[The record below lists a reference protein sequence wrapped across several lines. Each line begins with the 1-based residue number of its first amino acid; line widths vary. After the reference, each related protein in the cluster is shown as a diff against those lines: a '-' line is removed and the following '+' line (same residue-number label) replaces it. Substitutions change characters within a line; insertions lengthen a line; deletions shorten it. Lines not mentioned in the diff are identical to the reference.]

1 MDIFEADNNSTPLTT
16 DEKDGIKLKW
26 VTLRTELNELETGN
40 ILEVQQWLLMSTP
53 KNILDTVFLC
63 KLHKKMFGKVWAWAG
78 NYRTSE
84 RNIGVEPYQIPMKLM
99 YLFDDVRYWIENKTY
114 SEIEISIRFHHKL
127 VQIHP
132 FSNCNGRISRTMA
145 DLLMKQLGQNPL
157 YWGDCNLTEIS
168 DIRKKYIDSLR
179 KADAGDYSDLISFV
193 SK

>member
-1 MDIFEADNNSTPLTT
+1 MDIFEADNNSTPLTA

-40 ILEVQQWLLMSTP
+40 ILEAQQWLLMSPP

-78 NYRTSE
+78 NHRTSE

-132 FSNCNGRISRTMA
+132 FSNGNGRISRTMA